1 MKKENYSK
9 LLSLAAAVMMA
20 IPAFAETTPEPAEV
34 PADSACVEVIDEV
47 AAEVAEAP
55 EAIAEP
61 EAAPV
66 AAENVNVMDLY
77 AARSAANS
85 LLPIPELDF
94 GTDTPVNTH
103 ANPYYNWKRDITY
116 AGIPL
121 FLSSFIIKD
130 KKTAFRSARFSF
142 EKNFKTKID
151 NYTQFVPYALI
162 PALKLAGYEGRSS
175 WLRLGASA
183 FAANAIMA
191 LAVNATKYSVK
202 EMRPDNSTRNSFP
215 SGHTA
220 TAFVAATILH
230 KEYGLTRSP
239 WFSIGG
245 YALATATGVMRVL
258 NNRHWISDVMAGA
271 GIGIMSTELGY
282 FIADLVFKEKGV
294 KNFEFEDKPSEKPS
308 FFDIQMGIAAH
319 PKDIDFVF
327 PDGNHDRIS
336 LGTSTVF
343 GVEGAYFLN
352 KFIGVGGQARVT
364 STPSKSAIYS
374 DEDFQEILQFNDLLD
389 RIPDAQGRPLPGIY
403 GFNIEDNNFTCASF
417 NFGVYGNLPLSKR
430 FSVGAKALCGVR
442 LADGIHYTA
451 RNGNPLMDKEHAIVD
466 IHGNAYPLYW
476 FEDAEGNQFLS
487 SEIIQPGVHRMY
499 NVVLENPTEPYDL
512 LKVSGST
519 SFNYVLGVNLTWRY
533 KNNFAWK
540 VFADFDSSKTKYTY
554 ETRLFSPEA
563 VSRFESSVLAKA
575 EPEFIELA
583 KTVLKGYASKQM
595 NFFSFGAS
603 FSVMF

>member
-1 MKKENYSK
+1 MKKQNYSK
-9 LLSLAAAVMMA
+9 LLSLAAALIMSV
-20 IPAFAETTPEPAEV
+20 PAFAEATPQPAEV
-34 PADSACVEVIDEV
+34 PADSACAAVIDE
-47 AAEVAEAP
+47 AVAEAP
-55 EAIAEP
+55 VAMAEP
-61 EAAPV
+61 EVAP
-66 AAENVNVMDLY
+66 AENVNVMDLY
-77 AARSAANS
+77 ATRSAANS
-85 LLPIPELDF
+85 LLPIPELDLSA
-94 GTDTPVNTH
+94 DQPVNTH
-103 ANPYYNWKRDITY
+103 HTPYYNWQRDITY

-282 FIADLVFKEKGV
+282 FVADLVFKEKGV

-327 PDGNHDRIS
+327 PDGNNDRIS

-364 STPSKSAIYS
+364 STPTKSGAFS
-374 DEDFQEILQFNDLLD
+374 DEDFYNILRFDEEINEFTDLE
-389 RIPDAQGRPLPGIY
+389 GRPLPGIY
-403 GFNIEDNNFTCASF
+403 GFNIDDNNFTCASF

-442 LADGIHYTA
+442 FADGIHYTA
-451 RNGNPLMDKEHAIVD
+451 RNGNPLADKEHSIVD
-466 IHGNAYPLYW
+466 THGNVFPLYW
-476 FEDAEGNQFLS
+476 FEDAEGNQFRS
-487 SEIIQPGVHRMY
+487 NEIIQPGVHRMY

-554 ETRLFSPEA
+554 ESRVFSQEA
-563 VSRFESSVLAKA
+563 ISRFESSFLAVVD
-575 EPEFIELA
+575 PEFIDLL
-583 KTVLKGYASKQM
+583 KTVQRGYASKQM

>member
-1 MKKENYSK
+1 MKKQNYPK
-9 LLSLAAAVMMA
+9 LLSLAAALIMSV
-20 IPAFAETTPEPAEV
+20 PAFAEATPQPAEV
-34 PADSACVEVIDEV
+34 PADSACAAVIDE
-47 AAEVAEAP
+47 AVAEAP
-55 EAIAEP
+55 VAMAEP
-61 EAAPV
+61 EAAP
-66 AAENVNVMDLY
+66 AENVNVMDLY
-77 AARSAANS
+77 ATRSAAS
-85 LLPIPELDF
+85 SVLPVPELDLSA
-94 GTDTPVNTH
+94 DQPVNTH
-103 ANPYYNWKRDITY
+103 HNPYYNWQRDITY

-282 FIADLVFKEKGV
+282 FVADLVFKEKGV

-327 PDGNHDRIS
+327 PDGNNDRIS

-352 KFIGVGGQARVT
+352 KYLGVGGQARVT

-403 GFNIEDNNFTCASF
+403 GFNIDDNNFTCASF

-499 NVVLENPTEPYDL
+499 NVVLENPTDPYDL

-563 VSRFESSVLAKA
+563 ISRFESSVLAKA

>member
-1 MKKENYSK
+1 MKKQNYPK
-9 LLSLAAAVMMA
+9 LLSLAAALMMSV
-20 IPAFAETTPEPAEV
+20 PAFAEATPQPAEV
-34 PADSACVEVIDEV
+34 PADSACAAVIDE
-47 AAEVAEAP
+47 AVAEAP
-55 EAIAEP
+55 VAMAEP
-61 EAAPV
+61 EAAP
-66 AAENVNVMDLY
+66 AENVNVMDLY
-77 AARSAANS
+77 ATRSAAS
-85 LLPIPELDF
+85 SVLPMPELDLSA
-94 GTDTPVNTH
+94 DQPVNTH
-103 ANPYYNWKRDITY
+103 HTPYYNWQRDITY

-364 STPSKSAIYS
+364 STPTKSGAFS
-374 DEDFQEILQFNDLLD
+374 DEDFYNILRFDEEINEFTDLE
-389 RIPDAQGRPLPGIY
+389 GRPLPGIY
-403 GFNIEDNNFTCASF
+403 GFNIDDNNFTCASF

-442 LADGIHYTA
+442 FADGIHYTA
-451 RNGNPLMDKEHAIVD
+451 RNGNPLADKEHSIVD
-466 IHGNAYPLYW
+466 THGNVFPLYW
-476 FEDAEGNQFLS
+476 FEDAEGNQFRS
-487 SEIIQPGVHRMY
+487 NEIIQPGVHRMY

-554 ETRLFSPEA
+554 ESRVFSQEA
-563 VSRFESSVLAKA
+563 ISRFESSFLAVVD
-575 EPEFIELA
+575 PEFIDHL
-583 KTVLKGYASKQM
+583 KTVQRGYASKQM